1 MKKNNENLY
10 LKIARLDDNKIEI
23 DSSDGVFTSFGT
35 MLDEDY
41 FDYCDRKA
49 DEWLSSKLGNYDGWS
64 KKDRKAIADKWTKAK
79 ELHEG
84 IYDYYFNLQDTT
96 EIFREAVKKLAQGM
110 GINYTLTINP
120 DYDKIAMYDCHTC
133 ANYKTKCDPEN
144 GEYECKNPPF
154 TSMYDDEK
162 LPFPRVNEFEDGASY
177 RH

>member
-1 MKKNNENLY
+1 MKENYENLY

-35 MLDEDY
+35 MLEEDY
-41 FDYCDRKA
+41 FDYCDRKS

-64 KKDRKAIADKWTKAK
+64 KKDRKAIADKWAKAK
-79 ELHEG
+79 ELSEG

-120 DYDKIAMYDCHTC
+120 DYYNDDKQKM
-133 ANYKTKCDPEN
+133 
-144 GEYECKNPPF
+144 CK
-154 TSMYDDEK
+154 DK
-162 LPFPRVNEFEDGASY
+162 VQG
-177 RH
+177 